1 MKIAVRGGHNSQ
13 AIGAIGLLNEYVED
27 RKVCSAV
34 VKYLN
39 QMGHSARDVSP
50 GPMGISP
57 DLVYGVSQ
65 ASNMGADL
73 FISIHFNNS
82 YDSYN
87 GAIGTEAYVHSANRN
102 STDGQIAT
110 RIVNSLAD
118 AGFRNRGVKSND
130 GLYEMHKT
138 KAYGITAVLIEV
150 CFVEATEDVALYNKL
165 GADHIGRLIAQAI
178 VNQTTSTTS
187 NSTNSNSSSSQNS
200 GGEYLINSYP
210 ENGEATVVC
219 SSLNVRSGHT
229 TEVNN
234 VVAQYSCNESF
245 YYDYV
250 YITNKYVYCSYV
262 SRSGSRRFVA
272 VKDRVTGKRFANCV

>member
-1 MKIAVRGGHNSQ
+1 MQIAVRGGHNSQ
-13 AIGAIGLLNEYVED
+13 AIGAVGLLNEYVED

-50 GPMGISP
+50 GPMGTDS

-65 ASNMGADL
+65 ASNMGAEL
-73 FISIHFNNS
+73 FISIHFNKAYNS
-82 YDSYN
+82 YD

-130 GLYEMHKT
+130 ELYEMYKT
-138 KAYGITAVLIEV
+138 KAYGMKSVLIEV
-150 CFVEATEDVALYNKL
+150 CFVEATEDVAIYNKL

-178 VNQTTSTTS
+178 ANQTTSATS
-187 NSTNSNSSSSQNS
+187 NSTNSNSSSAQNS

-210 ENGEATVVC
+210 EDGEATVVC

-229 TEVNN
+229 TEEKNI
-234 VVAQYSCNESF
+234 VAQYSYNESF

-250 YITNKYVYCSYV
+250 YITNKYVYCSYI

-272 VKDRVTGKRFANCV
+272 VKDRVTGERFANCV